1 MITYQDRIRGSLI
14 GGATGDALG
23 YTIEFVNENRIFG
36 QFGEKG
42 ITGYAISQ
50 NGKQEALFSDDTQ
63 MTLFTANGVLC
74 AENIE
79 KSPHSIEKSYFDWLV
94 TQYYS
99 FEESRHI
106 LKHHNTWLRDV
117 PGLYSPRAPGNTCLA
132 ALRHRLNSPDNVV
145 SFIADTIN
153 NSKGCGGV
161 MRVAPVGL
169 YYREADGKAVAKA
182 AAEAAA
188 VTHSHPLGY
197 LPAAIFAYILHD
209 IVCAADTI
217 RLKESVL
224 RACQAIQEIFDCQ
237 PEIEQM
243 NVLMYQAIELS
254 ENTDTDLENIHRLG
268 EGWVG
273 DEALAIAVY
282 CSLRHE
288 HDFSSAIIA
297 AVNHKGDSDSTG
309 SIAGNIVGALVG
321 YEAIDDKWKQRLELR
336 DIILKVSDELSDT
349 AV

>member
-153 NSKGCGGV
+153 NSKG
-161 MRVAPVGL
+161 
-169 YYREADGKAVAKA
+169 
-182 AAEAAA
+182 
-188 VTHSHPLGY
+188 
-197 LPAAIFAYILHD
+197 
-209 IVCAADTI
+209 
-217 RLKESVL
+217 
-224 RACQAIQEIFDCQ
+224 
-237 PEIEQM
+237 
-243 NVLMYQAIELS
+243 
-254 ENTDTDLENIHRLG
+254 
-268 EGWVG
+268 W
-273 DEALAIAVY
+273 
-282 CSLRHE
+282 E
-288 HDFSSAIIA
+288 H
-297 AVNHKGDSDSTG
+297 N
-309 SIAGNIVGALVG
+309 
-321 YEAIDDKWKQRLELR
+321 R
-336 DIILKVSDELSDT
+336 
-349 AV
+349 